1 MRQGLLLALVG
12 ILAGLGASLM
22 MTRLLENVL
31 YRTGSR
37 DLATFV
43 FVPVVFLGVAAL
55 ASYLPARRAMKVEPV
70 ETLK

>member
-1 MRQGLLLALVG
+1 
-12 ILAGLGASLM
+12 M

-43 FVPVVFLGVAAL
+43 LAPVIFLLVAAL

>member
-1 MRQGLLLALVG
+1 MRQGVLLALAG
-12 ILAGLGASLM
+12 IVTGLGAALM

-37 DLATFV
+37 DPVTFV
-43 FVPVVFLGVAAL
+43 FAPVAFLLVAAI

-70 ETLK
+70 ETLR